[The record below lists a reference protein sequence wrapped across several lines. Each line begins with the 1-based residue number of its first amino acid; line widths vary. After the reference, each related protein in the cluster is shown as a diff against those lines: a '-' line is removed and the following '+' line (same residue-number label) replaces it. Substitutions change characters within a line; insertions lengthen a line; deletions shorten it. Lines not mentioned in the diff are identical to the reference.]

1 MKAKS
6 EKDVV
11 AMFQHF
17 QQHVLE
23 NKPSLK
29 DMISEVRMMQFKIRP
44 VEGDI
49 TALNFKNYSFIETLW
64 SLGKL
69 DEFFLQHESK
79 LKKSDKIVFYRL
91 FDGLYEQYRNKLNHI
106 NLKKDQYDEGKV
118 PSGFEVEIFREKSKK
133 SN

>member
-1 MKAKS
+1 
-6 EKDVV
+6 
-11 AMFQHF
+11 
-17 QQHVLE
+17 
-23 NKPSLK
+23 
-29 DMISEVRMMQFKIRP
+29 MISEVRMMQFKIRP